1 MTFYSTVNDHTEL
14 AFAVVKRNDQI
25 HRPREPYLGCCR
37 FSFWSV
43 EKHIAP
49 RLWHVLAMSAPG
61 RPEGANTRTTR
72 NRHLRVL
79 IQFATKWSLTL
90 QVLSYVGGKN
100 CKVFRLPKFWR
111 MKNKVCDA
119 MEGYCFGRRRPKKN
133 GCEISNFGADENVG
147 LLSRKEDRPHQN
159 FLAAPKDRMRFSH
172 W

>member
-1 MTFYSTVNDHTEL
+1 M
-14 AFAVVKRNDQI
+14 
-25 HRPREPYLGCCR
+25 
-37 FSFWSV
+37 

-49 RLWHVLAMSAPG
+49 RLRHVLAMSAPG

-111 MKNKVCDA
+111 MPKPGRGGWVKNKVSRCD
-119 MEGYCFGRRRPKKN
+119 GRLLLWSTETQKEWMR
-133 GCEISNFGADENVG
+133 NFEFR
-147 LLSRKEDRPHQN
+147 SRWKRGVAVSKGGQTTPEFSSRAKRSHTLFSLVDTETVFS
-159 FLAAPKDRMRFSH
+159 FLCQQSLTNWGSPTK
-172 W
+172 

>member
-111 MKNKVCDA
+111 MPKPGRGGWVKTKYRDA
-119 MEGYCFGRRRPKKN
+119 MECYCFGRWRPKKN
-133 GCEISNFGADENVG
+133 EMRNFEFR
-147 LLSRKEDRPHQN
+147 SR
-159 FLAAPKDRMRFSH
+159 
-172 W
+172 